1 LGIGVK
7 VIVKPCDLPTPR
19 RVTGATG
26 RGGGSAKGRST
37 VPSPVGMAAMGDNG
51 EPWGCAWYAGDALG
65 AGAWGKSTAC
75 LG

>member
-1 LGIGVK
+1 M
-7 VIVKPCDLPTPR
+7 
-19 RVTGATG
+19 
-26 RGGGSAKGRST
+26 
-37 VPSPVGMAAMGDNG
+37 PSPVGMAAMGDNG